1 MFGALING
9 GAICFCKA
17 ITAQSRVAGVR
28 APPRWHSSARILEL
42 SVLSPEMRAQTIILG
57 QWPLNLVAGVEG
69 VMVKMIWPSPRRRTG
84 QQMHITLIPFGCPPA
99 PAPNAPLPRS
109 DAALPVPAG
118 FDYSRAHAGK
128 RQDSA
133 SDSLF
138 PRLYGGES
146 KQNQQ

>member
-1 MFGALING
+1 MAGQFVSARQSQHNHEWLACAL
-9 GAICFCKA
+9 
-17 ITAQSRVAGVR
+17 RPPVEVAFL
-28 APPRWHSSARILEL
+28 ARILEL
-42 SVLSPEMRAQTIILG
+42 SALSPEMRAQTIFLG

-69 VMVKMIWPSPRRRTG
+69 VMAKMIWPSPRRRTG

-99 PAPNAPLPRS
+99 PALNVPLPRS

-118 FDYSRAHAGK
+118 FDYSRTHAGK

-146 KQNQQ
+146 KQSQQ